1 MAFASAVVLTPV
13 AFTPGASTS
22 IAAALTA
29 ADGTHGN
36 RFILNPNTLLRV
48 KNGAGADIT
57 VTVNVNRM
65 VGDLTVPD
73 DTFTVTATTGDV
85 IWKPNQP
92 LDMYWIDPAT
102 REAHIE
108 FSSATTVTVKV
119 YEA

>member
-13 AFTPGASTS
+13 AFTPGAATS

-48 KNGAGADIT
+48 KNGSGSEIT
-57 VTVNVNRM
+57 VTVNVNRA

-73 DTFTVTATTGDV
+73 DTFTVPLTSGDV

-92 LDMYWIDPAT
+92 LDMYWVDQAT

-108 FSSATTVTVKV
+108 FSAVTTVTVKV